1 MKNLS
6 FALNQIMLPEAS
18 FTDFIY
24 FAKKLDIHAIEIR
37 NDIRTNL
44 IKENDPLQVK
54 EECEKNTVKI
64 LSINALQ
71 KFNIWNSDRKEE
83 LINLCEYAEKANIS
97 SIVLVPLNDGSIQS
111 EKDKKKLLEVSL
123 NSINNIL
130 QDYNVKGLVEPL
142 GFKKSSLKFKSLAVE
157 IINSLQKN
165 KLQLVHDTFHHKL
178 SNENNF
184 FSSVTGLVHF
194 SGVSNNYDNI
204 NLQDDHRSIVDEAD
218 IIDNISQIKK
228 LIKENY
234 NGYFSF
240 EPFSNELITNK
251 DIFEITKN
259 CLNFI
264 IKQIK

>member
-1 MKNLS
+1 MKNIS

-18 FTDFIY
+18 FTDFIF
-24 FAKKLDIHAIEIR
+24 FAKKLDINAIEIR

-44 IKENDPLQVK
+44 IKENEPLQVK
-54 EECEKNTVKI
+54 EESEKNSIKI

-142 GFKKSSLKFKSLAVE
+142 GFKQSSLQFKSLAVE

-165 KLQLVHDTFHHKL
+165 KLQLVHDTFHHKI
-178 SNENNF
+178 SNDNNF
-184 FSSVTGLVHF
+184 FSTLTGLVHF
-194 SGVSNNYDNI
+194 SGVFNKFKNVD
-204 NLQDDHRSIVDEAD
+204 LQDDHRSIVDEFD

-240 EPFSNELITNK
+240 EPFSNELISNK
-251 DIFEITKN
+251 NIFEITRN
-259 CLNFI
+259 CLSFI
-264 IKQIK
+264 KKQI

>member
-37 NDIRTNL
+37 NDIKTNL
-44 IKENDPLQVK
+44 IKENEPIKVR
-54 EECEKNTVKI
+54 EESEKNSIKI

-71 KFNIWNSDRKEE
+71 KFNLWNSDRKEE

-142 GFKKSSLKFKSLAVE
+142 GFKKSSL
-157 IINSLQKN
+157 Q
-165 KLQLVHDTFHHKL
+165 
-178 SNENNF
+178 
-184 FSSVTGLVHF
+184 
-194 SGVSNNYDNI
+194 
-204 NLQDDHRSIVDEAD
+204 
-218 IIDNISQIKK
+218 
-228 LIKENY
+228 
-234 NGYFSF
+234 
-240 EPFSNELITNK
+240 
-251 DIFEITKN
+251 
-259 CLNFI
+259 
-264 IKQIK
+264 